1 MMNEIKTDL
10 AVIGGGLTGCIAAIA
25 ARRTSPDMEVWLIE
39 KNGFLGGMATAGYVF
54 PFMSYFTRDK
64 VSGKWKR
71 LSGGI
76 FKEILDR
83 AHELGYT
90 EKWAFH
96 EDFYTRFDPIMMRY
110 VLDTMV
116 LEAGVNVL
124 FHSIVNKVESTQ
136 GTDGS
141 KRITEL
147 YIQTKM
153 GEIRLF
159 PSIVIDSTGDADI
172 IFHAGGDFKIGRE
185 SDGLTQPATT
195 NFRMGNVGLFNA
207 TSPEIKR
214 LITKYKSAGNPLTPR
229 DDCLMFYAGAKE
241 RHFNQTRVAGYDFTD
256 PFDLTKA
263 EIEGRT
269 QAHNFI
275 QFLRKKV
282 RGFKKSKVM
291 SMGTQIGVR
300 ESRRI
305 IGEYILTE
313 KDILNCVKFDERI
326 GLGNYPVDI
335 HDPQGSAKTQIIR
348 IPQGD
353 WYTIPFRSLIPKN
366 ISNVLVAGRPI
377 SADHVAHSAIRIMPI
392 CAVMGHAAGVAAG
405 IKLSKYS
412 EKGFKEIPIQ
422 EIQNELRSQKA
433 ILE

>member
-1 MMNEIKTDL
+1 MQTIKTDL
-10 AVIGGGLTGCIAAIA
+10 VIVGGGLTGCIAAIA
-25 ARRTSPDMEVWLIE
+25 ARRTSPDMDVWLIE

-54 PFMSYFTRDK
+54 PFMTYYTK
-64 VSGKWKR
+64 EKESGKWKR

-90 EKWAFH
+90 EKQAVH
-96 EDFYTRFDPIMMRY
+96 EDFYSRFDPIMLRY
-110 VLDTMV
+110 VLDKIT
-116 LEAGVNVL
+116 LEAGVRIL
-124 FHSIVNKVESTQ
+124 FHSIVNKVEKIRDD
-136 GTDGS
+136 DGS
-141 KRITEL
+141 IRITKL
-147 YIQTKM
+147 YIQTKS
-153 GEIRLF
+153 GTIEIL
-159 PSIVIDSTGDADI
+159 PSNIIDCSGDADI
-172 IFHAGGDFKIGRE
+172 IFHAGGEFKKGRDL
-185 SDGLTQPATT
+185 DGLTQPATT
-195 NFRMGNVGLFNA
+195 NFRLGNIGRISASRSEV
-207 TSPEIKR
+207 KK
-214 LITKYKSAGNPLTPR
+214 LIMREKKAGNPLTPR
-229 DDCLMFYAGAKE
+229 DDCLMFYAGAKQ

-256 PFDLTKA
+256 PFDLSNA

-282 RGFKKSKVM
+282 RGFKKSVVM
-291 SMGTQIGVR
+291 SMSNQIGVR

-305 IGEYILTE
+305 VGEYVLSE
-313 KDILNCVKFDERI
+313 NDILHCVKFEDRI

-335 HDPQGSAKTQIIR
+335 HDPRGSAKTQIIR

-353 WYTIPFRSLIPKN
+353 WYSIPFRSLIPKN

-377 SADHVAHSAIRIMPI
+377 SADHVAHSAIRVMPI

-405 IKLSKYS
+405 IKFSKFYN
-412 EKGFKEIPIQ
+412 KPFKDIPLN
-422 EIQNELRSQKA
+422 EIQSELRHQKA

>member
-10 AVIGGGLTGCIAAIA
+10 VIVGGGLTGCIAAIA

-54 PFMSYFTRDK
+54 PLMGYFTKDK
-64 VSGKWKR
+64 QSGKWKR

-83 AHELGYT
+83 SHELGYT
-90 EKWAFH
+90 EKKANH

-110 VLDTMV
+110 ILDTMV
-116 LEAGVNVL
+116 LEDGVNVL
-124 FHSIVNKVESTQ
+124 FHSIVNKVDSIKEP
-136 GTDGS
+136 DGS
-141 KRITEL
+141 LKISKL

-153 GEIRLF
+153 GEVHLF
-159 PSIVIDSTGDADI
+159 PSIVIDCTGDADI
-172 IFHAGGDFKIGRE
+172 IFHAGGEYKIGRE

-195 NFRMGNVGLFNA
+195 NFRIGNIQPLFI
-207 TSPEIKR
+207 SRSKIKK
-214 LITKYKSAGNPLTPR
+214 LIVEEKQKGNPLTPR
-229 DDCLMFYAGAKE
+229 DDCLMFYAGPRE
-241 RHFNQTRVAGYDFTD
+241 RHFNQTRVAGYNFTD

-282 RGFKKSKVM
+282 RGFKKSTIM
-291 SMGTQIGVR
+291 SMGSQIGVR

-313 KDILNCVKFDERI
+313 KDILNCVKFEDRI

-335 HDPQGSAKTQIIR
+335 HDPKGSAQTQIIR

-353 WYTIPFRSLIPKN
+353 WYTIPYRSLIPIKITN
-366 ISNVLVAGRPI
+366 TLTAGRPI
-377 SADHVAHSAIRIMPI
+377 SSDHVAHSAIRVMPI
-392 CAVMGHAAGVAAG
+392 CAVMGHAAGIAAG
-405 IKLSKYS
+405 IKFS
-412 EKGFKEIPIQ
+412 EYPYKPFKEIPINK
-422 EIQNELRSQKA
+422 IQMELRNQKA